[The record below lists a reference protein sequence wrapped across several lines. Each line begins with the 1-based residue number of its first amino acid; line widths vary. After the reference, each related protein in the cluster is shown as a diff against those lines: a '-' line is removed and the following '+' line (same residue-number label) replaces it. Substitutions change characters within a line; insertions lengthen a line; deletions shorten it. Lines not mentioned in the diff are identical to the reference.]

1 MGCSRCS
8 PRLSQLCCDIHNPT
22 AFERFDVA
30 VTKSGRQPPR
40 SSIAKYASNETDDGL
55 RLDLESWRHDE
66 MKRQYGDAHLQ
77 CLGPGLVM
85 GTTIRD
91 RIVDCAHFNK
101 IQTIEDLQK
110 ETKWDSASTYGTT
123 ILDIIRKWYPPKRA
137 STLVVDLTNMPSQSS
152 IPGSSTLAL
161 SNPTTSKRQLGRCS
175 LCQQTGHNCK

>member
-85 GTTIRD
+85 GTTIWD